1 MEGFWR
7 LLSRIKDYKKSFF
20 LSILSNILLS
30 VFTVI
35 SIPLLIPFFQIL
47 FGRVLPQVTKPVNT
61 DINEWIKYYMSLLI
75 NTHGKETALLLVCLL
90 LIVVFFLK
98 NLFRYSALYFIT
110 PMRYGIIYDLR
121 KQLYQKFLD
130 LPISFYSNER
140 KGALMSSLTLD
151 VQEVEWSVLNVVEA
165 IFKSPIIMLGSIFF
179 MIYISPALTLFVL
192 VLVVIAGFIIG
203 KVVTSL
209 KESSHNVQD
218 SIANLTV
225 HVEETL
231 GGMRIIKGF
240 NAEKYQNKK
249 FETENKSFRDLLIR
263 VVNKRDLA
271 SPVSEFLGVSLVTIL
286 MWYGS
291 NLVFKNALAPETFF
305 AFVFAFYQ
313 VVEPAKSFSSAWF
326 NIQKGLAAIDR
337 IERILNTP
345 NEIFSKPDAIRK
357 TSFDSEIRFENVSFK
372 YKDNDVN
379 ALSNITINIKKG
391 QVIALVGSSGAGKS
405 TFVDLLPR
413 FYDVDSGSISIDGVD
428 IRDIDLDDL
437 RQLFGIVSQDSILF
451 HDTIAN
457 NISFGDEKYSAEQI
471 RQAAI
476 VANAHDFISALPNG
490 YETSIG
496 DRGLKLS
503 GGQRQRL
510 TIARAVLRN
519 PPILILD
526 EATSALDSESEKL
539 VQEALQKVMEARTSV
554 VVAHRL
560 STIRNADLILVL
572 ENGNII
578 QAGTHHDLLTHD
590 GSYRKFVDM
599 QSFA

>member
-1 MEGFWR
+1 
-7 LLSRIKDYKKSFF
+7 
-20 LSILSNILLS
+20 
-30 VFTVI
+30 
-35 SIPLLIPFFQIL
+35 
-47 FGRVLPQVTKPVNT
+47 
-61 DINEWIKYYMSLLI
+61 
-75 NTHGKETALLLVCLL
+75 
-90 LIVVFFLK
+90 
-98 NLFRYSALYFIT
+98 
-110 PMRYGIIYDLR
+110 
-121 KQLYQKFLD
+121 
-130 LPISFYSNER
+130 
-140 KGALMSSLTLD
+140 
-151 VQEVEWSVLNVVEA
+151 
-165 IFKSPIIMLGSIFF
+165 MLGSIFF

-345 NEIFSKPDAIRK
+345 NEIFSKPEAIRK

-379 ALSNITINIKKG
+379 ALSNININIKKG